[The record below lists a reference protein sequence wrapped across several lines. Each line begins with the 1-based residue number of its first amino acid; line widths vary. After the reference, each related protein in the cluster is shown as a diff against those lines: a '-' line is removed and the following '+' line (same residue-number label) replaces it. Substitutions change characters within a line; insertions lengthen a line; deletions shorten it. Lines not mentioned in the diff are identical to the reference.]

1 MVITFSEGMDK
12 MMVNP
17 LKVDDEFLVTI
28 KRIGI
33 NGEGIG
39 YYKRQ
44 AVFIPRSLVGEEVV
58 AKCTK
63 VAKGYSEAEIIRVKK
78 KSPQRAQPH
87 CNLYGKCGGCQ
98 MQHMSYEEQLR
109 VKRSMLM
116 HAIERYADMPIPL
129 LEKITRPT
137 LGMKN
142 PFGYR
147 NKASMP
153 VSQNDDG
160 LLVGLFEINSRRLI
174 PAPSCPIHYDG
185 INKVIR
191 HAVNLLYDFLVYPYN
206 PKSKK
211 GTIRYL
217 VVRGSKASREIQVTF
232 VMANDSFPKIEALA
246 RQLMQECKDVR
257 SVFMSI
263 NSGDGH
269 EIFGK
274 DVKLIRGKETISDTL
289 GHLQFS
295 LSAKSFYQLNS
306 EQTHVLYK
314 EVKKAAR
321 VTKNESV
328 IDAYCGVG
336 TIGQFL
342 APAAYEVRG
351 VDSNQSA
358 IEDARKNAK
367 LNKLDNVSYDVG
379 DASVIVPKWIKTGFK
394 PNVMIVD
401 PPRSGLDTK
410 MINLILNVR
419 PRTLIYVSCN
429 PSTLAKNLSKLRGQ
443 YKVDYLQPVDMFPQT
458 AAVEVVV
465 RLIRK

>member
-1 MVITFSEGMDK
+1 MIVS
-12 MMVNP
+12 P
-17 LKVDDEFLVTI
+17 LKIDDEFLVTI

-44 AVFIPRSLVGEEVV
+44 AVFIPGALVDEEVV
-58 AKCTK
+58 AKCVK

-78 KSPQRAQPH
+78 KSPHRVKPH
-87 CNLYGKCGGCQ
+87 CPLHGKCGGCQ

-116 HAIERYADMPIPL
+116 QSIERYANMQIPV
-129 LEKITRPT
+129 LEKMTRPT
-137 LGMKN
+137 LGMKK
-142 PFGYR
+142 PYHYR

-153 VSQNDDG
+153 VSQDDDG

-174 PAPSCPIHYDG
+174 PVENCPIHYEG
-185 INKVIR
+185 VNHVIR
-191 HAVNLLYDFLVYPYN
+191 HAIELLDDFRVYPYN
-206 PKSKK
+206 AKSKK
-211 GTIRYL
+211 GTIRHL
-217 VVRGSKASREIQVTF
+217 VVRQSRSSKEVQITF
-232 VMANDSFPKIEALA
+232 VMANDSFPKMDALA
-246 RQLMQECKDVR
+246 RELMQKCKDVR

-274 DVKLIRGKETISDTL
+274 DVKLIRGKETINDTL
-289 GHLQFS
+289 GHLKFN

-306 EQTHVLYK
+306 EQTHVLYN
-314 EVKKAAR
+314 EVKKAAK

-342 APAAYEVRG
+342 AKDAYEVRG
-351 VDSNQSA
+351 VDNSKDA

-367 LNKLDNVSYDVG
+367 LNSLDNISYDVG
-379 DASVIVPKWIKTGFK
+379 DAGVVVPKWIKAGFK

-401 PPRSGLDTK
+401 PPRAGLDTK

-443 YKVDYLQPVDMFPQT
+443 YKVDYIQPVDMFPQT
-458 AAVEVVV
+458 SAVEAVV

>member
-1 MVITFSEGMDK
+1 MVVS
-12 MMVNP
+12 P
-17 LKVDDEFLVTI
+17 LKINDEFLVTI

-44 AVFIPRSLVGEEVV
+44 AVFIPGTLVGEEVV

-78 KSPQRAQPH
+78 KSPNRVKPH
-87 CNLYGKCGGCQ
+87 CDLYGKCGGCQ
-98 MQHMSYEEQLR
+98 LQHMSYEEQLR

-116 HAIERYADMPIPL
+116 HAIERYANMPIPV

-142 PFGYR
+142 PYNYR

-153 VSQNDDG
+153 VSQNDEG
-160 LLVGLFEINSRRLI
+160 LIVGLFELNSRRLI
-174 PAPSCPIHYDG
+174 PVTNCPIHYNG
-185 INKVIR
+185 VNHVIR
-191 HAVNLLYDFLVYPYN
+191 HAVELLDDFRVYPYN

-217 VVRGSKASREIQVTF
+217 VVRQSKTSKEVQVTF
-232 VMANDSFPKIEALA
+232 VMANDSFPKMEALA
-246 RQLMQECKDVR
+246 RQLMQECSDVR

-269 EIFGK
+269 EIFEQ
-274 DVKLIRGKETISDTL
+274 DVKLVRGKETISDTL
-289 GHLQFS
+289 GHLKFS

-306 EQTHVLYK
+306 EQTQVLYN
-314 EVKKAAR
+314 EVKKAAKI
-321 VTKNESV
+321 TKNESV

-342 APAAYEVRG
+342 AKYAYEIRG
-351 VDSNQSA
+351 VDSSKVA

-367 LNKLDNVSYDVG
+367 LNGLDNVSYDVG
-379 DASVIVPKWIKTGFK
+379 DAGVVVPKWIKAGFK

-410 MINLILNVR
+410 MLNLILNIR
-419 PRTLIYVSCN
+419 PKTLIYVSCN

-443 YKVDYLQPVDMFPQT
+443 YKVDYIQPVDMFPQT
-458 AAVEVVV
+458 SAVETVV

>member
-1 MVITFSEGMDK
+1 MIVS
-12 MMVNP
+12 P

-44 AVFIPRSLVGEEVV
+44 AVFIPGTLVGEEVV
-58 AKCTK
+58 ATCTK
-63 VAKGYSEAEIIRVKK
+63 VAKGYSEAVIKRVKK
-78 KSPQRAQPH
+78 KSPQREKPH
-87 CNLYGKCGGCQ
+87 CSLYGQCGGCQ
-98 MQHMSYEEQLR
+98 LQHMSYEEQLL

-116 HAIERYADMPIPL
+116 HSIERYANMQIPV
-129 LEKITRPT
+129 LEKITRTT
-137 LGMKN
+137 LGMKAPYN
-142 PFGYR
+142 YR
-147 NKASMP
+147 NKANMP
-153 VSQNDDG
+153 VSQNDEG
-160 LLVGLFEINSRRLI
+160 LFVGLFEINSRRLV
-174 PAPSCPIHYDG
+174 PVENCPIHYEG
-185 INKVIR
+185 VNHVIR
-191 HAVNLLYDFLVYPYN
+191 HAIDLLDDFRVYPYN
-206 PKSKK
+206 AKSKK
-211 GTIRYL
+211 GTVRHL
-217 VVRGSKASREIQVTF
+217 VVRQSRSSKEVQITF
-232 VMANDSFPKIEALA
+232 VMANNSFPKMEALA
-246 RQLMQECKDVR
+246 RELMQECSDVR

-274 DVKLIRGKETISDTL
+274 DAKLIRGKETISDTL
-289 GHLQFS
+289 GHLKFN

-306 EQTHVLYK
+306 QQTYVLYN

-342 APAAYEVRG
+342 AKYAYEVRG
-351 VDSNQSA
+351 VDSNQDA

-367 LNKLDNVSYDVG
+367 LNKLDNVTYDVG
-379 DASVIVPKWIKTGFK
+379 DAGVVVPKWVKAGFK
-394 PNVMIVD
+394 PDVMIVD
-401 PPRSGLDTK
+401 PPRAGLDTK
-410 MINLILNVR
+410 MINLILNIR
-419 PRTLIYVSCN
+419 PKTLIYVSCN

-443 YKVDYLQPVDMFPQT
+443 YKVDYIQPIDMFPQT
-458 AAVEVVV
+458 SNIEAVV

>member
-1 MVITFSEGMDK
+1 MIVS
-12 MMVNP
+12 P
-17 LKVDDEFLVTI
+17 LKIDDEFLVTI

-44 AVFIPRSLVGEEVV
+44 AVFIPGALVGEEVV

-63 VAKGYSEAEIIRVKK
+63 VARGYSEAEIVRVKK
-78 KSPQRAQPH
+78 KSPNPVKPT
-87 CNLYGKCGGCQ
+87 CDLYGKCGGCQ
-98 MQHMSYEEQLR
+98 LQHMSYEEQLL
-109 VKRSMLM
+109 VKRNMLM
-116 HAIERYADMPIPL
+116 HAIERYANMSIPV
-129 LEKITRPT
+129 LEKIVRPT
-137 LGMKN
+137 LGMKK
-142 PFGYR
+142 PYHYR

-153 VSQNDDG
+153 VSQDDDG

-174 PAPSCPIHYDG
+174 PVENCPIHYDG
-185 INKVIR
+185 VNHVIR
-191 HAVNLLYDFLVYPYN
+191 HAVDLLDDFRVYPYN
-206 PKSKK
+206 AKSKK
-211 GTIRYL
+211 GTVRHL
-217 VVRGSKASREIQVTF
+217 VVRQSRTSKEVQITF
-232 VMANDSFPKIEALA
+232 VVANNSFPKMEALA
-246 RQLMQECKDVR
+246 RELMQACKDVR

-263 NSGDGH
+263 NAGDGH
-269 EIFGK
+269 EIFGG
-274 DVKLIRGKETISDTL
+274 DVTLIRGKETISDTL
-289 GHLQFS
+289 GHLKFN

-306 EQTHVLYK
+306 EQTHVLYN
-314 EVKKAAR
+314 EVKKAAK

-351 VDSNQSA
+351 VDTNKDA
-358 IEDARKNAK
+358 ILDARKNGA
-367 LNKLDNVSYDVG
+367 LNGLDNVSYDVG
-379 DASVIVPKWIKTGFK
+379 DAGVIVPKWVKAGFK

-410 MINLILNVR
+410 MINLILKVL

-443 YKVDYLQPVDMFPQT
+443 YKIDYIQPVDMFPQT
-458 AAVEVVV
+458 SAVESVV
-465 RLIRK
+465 RLVRK

>member
-1 MVITFSEGMDK
+1 
-12 MMVNP
+12 MMVSP

-44 AVFIPRSLVGEEVV
+44 AVFISGALVGEEVV

-63 VAKGYSEAEIIRVKK
+63 VAKGYSEGSMIRVKK
-78 KSPQRAQPH
+78 KSPHRVKPH
-87 CNLYGKCGGCQ
+87 CSLYGKCGGCQ

-109 VKRSMLM
+109 VKRGMLM
-116 HAIERYADMPIPL
+116 HATSRYANMPIPV

-142 PFGYR
+142 PYHYR

-153 VSQNDDG
+153 VSQNDEG

-174 PAPSCPIHYDG
+174 PVVNCPIHYTG
-185 INKVIR
+185 VNHVIH
-191 HAVNLLYDFLVYPYN
+191 HAVDLLDDFKVYPYN

-217 VVRGSKASREIQVTF
+217 IVRQSRVAREVQVTF
-232 VMANDSFPKIEALA
+232 VMANDSFPKMEALA

-257 SVFMSI
+257 SVFISI

-269 EIFGK
+269 EIFGE

-289 GHLQFS
+289 GHLKFS

-306 EQTHVLYK
+306 EQTYVLYN
-314 EVKKAAR
+314 EVKKAAK

-336 TIGQFL
+336 AIGQFL
-342 APAAYEVRG
+342 AKYAYEVRG
-351 VDSNQSA
+351 VDNSKDA
-358 IEDARKNAK
+358 ILDARKNAK
-367 LNKLDNVSYDVG
+367 LNNLDNVSYDAG
-379 DASVIVPKWIKTGFK
+379 DAGVVVPKWVKAGFK

-401 PPRSGLDTK
+401 PPRSGLDIK
-410 MINLILNVR
+410 MINLILNIR
-419 PRTLIYVSCN
+419 PRTLVYVSCN

-443 YKVDYLQPVDMFPQT
+443 YKIDYIQPVDMFPQT
-458 AAVEVVV
+458 ANVEAVV
-465 RLIRK
+465 RLVRK

>member
-1 MVITFSEGMDK
+1 MDK
-12 MMVNP
+12 MVVSP

-44 AVFIPRSLVGEEVV
+44 AVFIPGVLVGEEVV
-58 AKCTK
+58 PRCLK
-63 VAKGYSEAEIIRVKK
+63 VAKGYSEAEVVRVKK
-78 KSPQRAQPH
+78 KSPHRTKPH
-87 CNLYGKCGGCQ
+87 CSLYGNCGGCQ
-98 MQHMSYEEQLR
+98 LQHMAYDEQLR
-109 VKRSMLM
+109 VKRRMLM
-116 HAIERYADMPIPL
+116 HAIERYANMPIPV
-129 LEKITRPT
+129 LEKITCPT

-160 LLVGLFEINSRRLI
+160 LFVGLFALNSRRLI
-174 PAPSCPIHYDG
+174 PARNCPIHYDG
-185 INKVIR
+185 VNQVIN
-191 HAVNLLYDFLVYPYN
+191 HAVDLLDDFRVYPYN

-217 VVRGSKASREIQVTF
+217 VVRQSRISKEVQVTF
-232 VMANDSFPKIEALA
+232 VMANNSFPKIEALS

-257 SVFMSI
+257 SVFMSV

-274 DVKLIRGKETISDTL
+274 DVTLIRGKETISDTL
-289 GHLQFS
+289 GHLKFS

-306 EQTHVLYK
+306 QQTHVLYN
-314 EVKKAAR
+314 EVKKAAK

-342 APAAYEVRG
+342 AKDAYEVRG
-351 VDSNQSA
+351 VDSNQGA
-358 IEDARKNAK
+358 VEDARENAK
-367 LNKLDNVSYDVG
+367 LNRLDNVSYDVG
-379 DASVIVPKWIKTGFK
+379 DAGVIVPKWVKAGFK

-410 MINLILNVR
+410 MINLILNIR

-443 YKVDYLQPVDMFPQT
+443 YKVDYIQPIDMFGQT
-458 AAVEVVV
+458 AAIEAVV
-465 RLIRK
+465 RLLLR

>member
-1 MVITFSEGMDK
+1 MVVS
-12 MMVNP
+12 P
-17 LKVDDEFLVTI
+17 LKIGDEFLVTI

-44 AVFIPRSLVGEEVV
+44 AVFIHGTLVGEEVV

-63 VAKGYSEAEIIRVKK
+63 VAKGYSEAEIVRVKK
-78 KSPQRAQPH
+78 KSPNRVKPH
-87 CNLYGKCGGCQ
+87 CKLYGKCGGCQ

-116 HAIERYADMPIPL
+116 HAIERYANMSIPA
-129 LEKITRPT
+129 LEKITYPM

-142 PFGYR
+142 PYAYR

-153 VSQNDDG
+153 ISQNDEG

-174 PAPSCPIHYDG
+174 PVENCPIHYDG
-185 INKVIR
+185 VNHVIH
-191 HAVNLLYDFLVYPYN
+191 HAVDLLDDYLVYPYN

-211 GTIRYL
+211 GTARHL
-217 VVRGSKASREIQVTF
+217 VVRQSRVSKEVQVTF
-232 VMANDSFPKIEALA
+232 VMANNSFPKIEALA

-257 SVFMSI
+257 SVFLSI
-263 NSGDGH
+263 NSGDNH
-269 EIFGK
+269 EIFGEY
-274 DVKLIRGKETISDTL
+274 VQLIRGKETISDSL
-289 GHLQFS
+289 GHLKFS

-306 EQTHVLYK
+306 EQTQVLYN
-314 EVKKAAR
+314 EVKKAAKI
-321 VTKNESV
+321 TKNESV

-342 APAAYEVRG
+342 AKYAYEVRG
-351 VDSNQSA
+351 VDRSKDA
-358 IEDARKNAK
+358 ILDARENAK
-367 LNKLDNVSYDVG
+367 LNGLDNVSYDVG
-379 DASVIVPKWIKTGFK
+379 DAGVIVPKWVKAGFK

-410 MINLILNVR
+410 MINLILNIR
-419 PRTLIYVSCN
+419 PRTLVYVSCN

-443 YKVDYLQPVDMFPQT
+443 YKVDYIQPIDMFPQT
-458 AAVEVVV
+458 SAVEVVV
-465 RLIRK
+465 RLVLK

>member
-1 MVITFSEGMDK
+1 MIVS
-12 MMVNP
+12 P
-17 LKVDDEFLVTI
+17 LKIDDEFLVTI

-44 AVFIPRSLVGEEVV
+44 AVFITGALVDEEVV
-58 AKCTK
+58 AKCVK
-63 VAKGYSEAEIIRVKK
+63 VAKGYSEAEIVRVKK
-78 KSPQRAQPH
+78 KSPHRVKPH
-87 CNLYGKCGGCQ
+87 CSLHGKCGGCQ

-116 HAIERYADMPIPL
+116 QSIERYANMQIPV

-137 LGMKN
+137 LGMKK
-142 PFGYR
+142 PYHYR

-153 VSQNDDG
+153 VSQDDDG

-174 PAPSCPIHYDG
+174 PVENCPIHYEG
-185 INKVIR
+185 VNHVIQ
-191 HAVNLLYDFLVYPYN
+191 HAVDLLDDFRVYPYN
-206 PKSKK
+206 AKSKK
-211 GTIRYL
+211 GTIRHL
-217 VVRGSKASREIQVTF
+217 VVRQSRSSKEVQITF
-232 VMANDSFPKIEALA
+232 VMANDSFPKMDALA
-246 RQLMQECKDVR
+246 RELMQKCKDVR

-274 DVKLIRGKETISDTL
+274 DVKLVRGKETISDTL
-289 GHLQFS
+289 GHLKFN

-306 EQTHVLYK
+306 EQTHVLYN
-314 EVKKAAR
+314 EVRKAAKI
-321 VTKNESV
+321 TKNESV

-342 APAAYEVRG
+342 AKDACVVRG
-351 VDSNQSA
+351 VDNSKDA

-367 LNKLDNVSYDVG
+367 LNSLDNVTYDVG
-379 DASVIVPKWIKTGFK
+379 DAAVVVPKWVKAGFK

-401 PPRSGLDTK
+401 PPRAGLYTK
-410 MINLILNVR
+410 MLNLILNVS
-419 PRTLIYVSCN
+419 PRILIYVSCN

-443 YKVDYLQPVDMFPQT
+443 YKIDYIQPIDMFPQT
-458 AAVEVVV
+458 ANVEAVV

>member
-1 MVITFSEGMDK
+1 MIIS
-12 MMVNP
+12 P
-17 LKVDDEFLVTI
+17 LKIGDEFLVTI

-44 AVFIPRSLVGEEVV
+44 AVFIPMTLVDEEVV

-63 VAKGYSEAEIIRVKK
+63 VAKGYSEAQIIRVKK
-78 KSPQRAQPH
+78 KSPHRVKPH
-87 CNLYGKCGGCQ
+87 CPLYGKCGGCQ
-98 MQHMSYEEQLR
+98 MQHMAYDEQLR

-116 HAIERYADMPIPL
+116 HAVERYANMQIPV
-129 LEKITRPT
+129 LEKITRRT

-142 PFGYR
+142 PLHYR

-153 VSQNDDG
+153 VSQDDDG
-160 LLVGLFEINSRRLI
+160 LLVGLFEIGSRRLI
-174 PAPSCPIHYDG
+174 PVENCPIHYDVL
-185 INKVIR
+185 NHVIR
-191 HAVNLLYDFLVYPYN
+191 RAVELLNDFKVYPYN
-206 PKSKK
+206 AKSKK

-217 VVRGSKASREIQVTF
+217 VVRGSRTSKEIQVTF
-232 VMANDSFPKIEALA
+232 VMANDSFPKMEALA
-246 RQLMQECKDVR
+246 RELMQACMDVR

-263 NSGDGH
+263 NPKDGS

-274 DVKLIRGKETISDTL
+274 EVKLIRGKETISDTL
-289 GHLQFS
+289 GHLKFN

-306 EQTHVLYK
+306 EQTHVLYN
-314 EVKKAAR
+314 EVKKAAK

-342 APAAYEVRG
+342 AKYAYEVRG
-351 VDSNQSA
+351 VDTNKDA

-367 LNKLDNVSYDVG
+367 LNGLDHVSYDEG
-379 DASVIVPKWIKTGFK
+379 EASVVVPKWLKAGFK

-401 PPRSGLDTK
+401 PPRTGLEIK
-410 MINLILNVR
+410 MINLILNFR
-419 PRTLIYVSCN
+419 PKTLIYVSCN

-443 YKVDYLQPVDMFPQT
+443 YKIDYVQPIDMFPQT
-458 AAVEVVV
+458 SNVETVV
-465 RLIRK
+465 RLVRK

>member
-1 MVITFSEGMDK
+1 MIVS
-12 MMVNP
+12 P
-17 LKVDDEFLVTI
+17 LKIDDEFLVTI

-44 AVFIPRSLVGEEVV
+44 AVFIPGALVNEEVI

-63 VAKGYSEAEIIRVKK
+63 VAKGYSEAKLVRVKT
-78 KSPQRAQPH
+78 KSPNRVRPE
-87 CNLYGKCGGCQ
+87 CRLYGKCGGCQ
-98 MQHMSYEEQLR
+98 LQHMSYEEQLT

-116 HAIERYADMPIPL
+116 HAIERYADLKIPV
-129 LEKITRPT
+129 LETITRPT

-142 PFGYR
+142 PYHYR

-153 VSQNDDG
+153 VSQDDEG
-160 LLVGLFEINSRRLI
+160 LLVGLFELNSRHLI
-174 PAPSCPIHYDG
+174 PVENCPIHYSG
-185 INKVIR
+185 VNHVI
-191 HAVNLLYDFLVYPYN
+191 HQAVELLDDFRVYPYN
-206 PKSKK
+206 AKSKK
-211 GTIRYL
+211 GTIRHL
-217 VVRGSKASREIQVTF
+217 VVRQSRVSKEVQITF
-232 VMANDSFPKIEALA
+232 VMANNSFPKMEALA
-246 RQLMQECKDVR
+246 RELMQECKDVR

-263 NSGDGH
+263 NDGDGH

-274 DVKLIRGKETISDTL
+274 DIKLIRGKETINDTL
-289 GHLQFS
+289 GHLKFN

-306 EQTHVLYK
+306 EQTLILYK

-342 APAAYEVRG
+342 AKDAYQVRG
-351 VDSNQSA
+351 VDSNKDA

-367 LNKLDNVSYDVG
+367 LNDLENVSYDIGDVG
-379 DASVIVPKWIKTGFK
+379 VVVPKWIKERFK
-394 PNVMIVD
+394 PDVMIVD
-401 PPRSGLDTK
+401 PPRAGLDTK
-410 MINLILNVR
+410 MINLILSVR

-443 YKVDYLQPVDMFPQT
+443 YKVDYIQPIDMFPQT
-458 AAVEVVV
+458 SAIEAVI

>member
-1 MVITFSEGMDK
+1 MIVS
-12 MMVNP
+12 P
-17 LKVDDEFLVTI
+17 LKIDDEFLVTI

-44 AVFIPRSLVGEEVV
+44 AVFIPGTLVDEEVV

-63 VAKGYSEAEIIRVKK
+63 VAKGYSEAEIVRVKK
-78 KSPQRAQPH
+78 KSPQRVKPH
-87 CNLYGKCGGCQ
+87 CSLYGKCGGCQ
-98 MQHMSYEEQLR
+98 MQHMSYEEQLL

-116 HAIERYADMPIPL
+116 QSIERYANMQIPV
-129 LEKITRPT
+129 LEKLTRET

-142 PFGYR
+142 PYHYR

-153 VSQNDDG
+153 VSQDDDG

-174 PAPSCPIHYDG
+174 PVENCPIHYEG
-185 INKVIR
+185 VNHVIR
-191 HAVNLLYDFLVYPYN
+191 HAVNLLDDFRVYPYN
-206 PKSKK
+206 AKSKK
-211 GTIRYL
+211 GTIRHL
-217 VVRGSKASREIQVTF
+217 VVRQSRSSKDVQVTF
-232 VMANDSFPKIEALA
+232 VMANNSFPKMEALA

-263 NSGDGH
+263 NAGDNH
-269 EIFGK
+269 EIFGQ
-274 DVKLIRGKETISDTL
+274 DAKLIRGKETISDTL
-289 GHLQFS
+289 GHLKFN

-306 EQTHVLYK
+306 QQTQVLYN
-314 EVKKAAR
+314 EVKKAAK

-342 APAAYEVRG
+342 AKDAYEVRG
-351 VDSNQSA
+351 VDSSKDA
-358 IEDARKNAK
+358 IEDARKNAQ
-367 LNKLDNVSYDVG
+367 LNGLDNISYDVG
-379 DASVIVPKWIKTGFK
+379 DASVIVPKWMKAGFK

-401 PPRSGLDTK
+401 PPRMGLDVK
-410 MINLILNVR
+410 MINLILNIR
-419 PRTLIYVSCN
+419 PKTLIYVSCN

-443 YKVDYLQPVDMFPQT
+443 YKIDYIQPVDMFPQT
-458 AAVEVVV
+458 SAVEAVV
-465 RLIRK
+465 RLVRK